1 MEARSK
7 DGHNFVNS
15 HTHSLQATGL
25 SLFFHI
31 AGKKPLIWTSDTVQT
46 TKLEETGRGIPFHP
60 TLHQSETIILRDQRV
75 TLTET

>member
-7 DGHNFVNS
+7 DGYNFVNS

-25 SLFFHI
+25 SLFFHL
-31 AGKKPLIWTSDTVQT
+31 AGKKPLVCTSDTVQT
-46 TKLEETGRGIPFHP
+46 TKSEETGRGITFQP
-60 TLHQSETIILRDQRV
+60 TLHLSETIILRDQRV